1 MPTIVSDY
9 FIDELLEWNESTIF
23 YLDEIEF
30 ITQKLGDVLRRNSI
44 IGIAEKVESHQIRL
58 NQAVE
63 KFYRLQM
70 DIRKQESDLKTDS
83 MLIDDTLIR
92 RETERHQVD
101 LRVKVQAIEKEYI
114 DIKFDCYHFLAG
126 VLKK

>member
-23 YLDEIEF
+23 YMDEIEF
-30 ITQKLGDVLRRNSI
+30 MTQKLGDVLRRNSI

>member
-23 YLDEIEF
+23 YMDEIEF

-83 MLIDDTLIR
+83 LLIDDTLIR